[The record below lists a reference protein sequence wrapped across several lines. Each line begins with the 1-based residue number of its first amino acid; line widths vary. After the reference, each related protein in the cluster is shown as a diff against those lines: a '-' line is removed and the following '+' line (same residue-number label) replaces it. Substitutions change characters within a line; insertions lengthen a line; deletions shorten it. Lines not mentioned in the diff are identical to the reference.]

1 MVIQSSNIGMR
12 SERYYRKRE
21 EEVKSLQLWGTS
33 KNGQDELQ
41 MGNALK
47 EGGVDAKEIAEAK
60 NTVKSS
66 RNIQKQEDS
75 ELKKSIHQIQAEA
88 IQYLLDLF
96 FGDGKGKHTAL
107 GMLGQTNA
115 QAFGGSYQEISYY
128 SEEETTSFQTE
139 GTVKTA
145 DGREMSFQI
154 KVEMSRSFTSYMEKR
169 VDFGAARLCDPL
181 VINLNSSTA
190 QVTDQ
195 KFYFD
200 LDADGTAD
208 RISMLKSGS
217 GFLALDKNGNGKI
230 DDGSELFGTQ
240 SGDGFADLEEY
251 DIDKNGWID
260 EADEIFDKLRIWVRD
275 ENGNDRLIKLKE
287 AGVGAICLKNADT
300 QFSLNSRYSN
310 RTNAYIRK
318 TGIFLYEN
326 GGVGTVQ
333 HLDLAQ

>member
-1 MVIQSSNIGMR
+1 MVVQSSNIGMR

-66 RNIQKQEDS
+66 RNIQKQEGS

-107 GMLGQTNA
+107 DMLGQTNA

-200 LDADGTAD
+200 LDADGTAAV
-208 RISMLKSGS
+208 SYTH
-217 GFLALDKNGNGKI
+217 LDVYKRQ
-230 DDGSELFGTQ
+230 ELVIQ
-240 SGDGFADLEEY
+240 
-251 DIDKNGWID
+251 
-260 EADEIFDKLRIWVRD
+260 
-275 ENGNDRLIKLKE
+275 
-287 AGVGAICLKNADT
+287 
-300 QFSLNSRYSN
+300 
-310 RTNAYIRK
+310 RK
-318 TGIFLYEN
+318 TWRQRQKAKIMSGQICMKALLKQLRKKDSLSLQQN
-326 GGVGTVQ
+326 SGQ
-333 HLDLAQ
+333 

>member
-1 MVIQSSNIGMR
+1 MVVQSSNIGMR

-66 RNIQKQEDS
+66 RNIQKQEGS
-75 ELKKSIHQIQAEA
+75 ELEKTIHQIQAEA

-107 GMLGQTNA
+107 GMLGQTNT

-260 EADEIFDKLRIWVRD
+260 EVDEIFDKLRIWVRD
-275 ENGNDRLIKLKE
+275 ENGNDKLLKLKE
-287 AGVGAICLKNADT
+287 AGVGAIC
-300 QFSLNSRYSN
+300 
-310 RTNAYIRK
+310 
-318 TGIFLYEN
+318 
-326 GGVGTVQ
+326 
-333 HLDLAQ
+333 

>member
-1 MVIQSSNIGMR
+1 MVVQSSNIGMR

-66 RNIQKQEDS
+66 RNIQNQEGS

-96 FGDGKGKHTAL
+96 FGEGKGKHTAL
-107 GMLGQTNA
+107 DMLGQTNA

-139 GTVKTA
+139 
-145 DGREMSFQI
+145 
-154 KVEMSRSFTSYMEKR
+154 
-169 VDFGAARLCDPL
+169 
-181 VINLNSSTA
+181 
-190 QVTDQ
+190 
-195 KFYFD
+195 
-200 LDADGTAD
+200 GTAD

-260 EADEIFDKLRIWVRD
+260 EADEIFDKLRIWIRD